1 MDWLGYIAN
10 CFIFAGAVSITVAP
24 RWSQRP
30 PIFVLFLIGHILW
43 LGLSLYRE
51 DGPLI
56 WLNSFFVVVDIF
68 AILIRW
74 FRYDIEGK
82 TLAIWRRFF

>member
-10 CFIFAGAVSITVAP
+10 CFIFSGAISITVAP

-43 LGLSLYRE
+43 LSLSLFRG

-56 WLNSFFVVVDIF
+56 WLNSFFVLVDIF
-68 AILIRW
+68 AILVRVYHI
-74 FRYDIEGK
+74 DIEG
-82 TLAIWRRFF
+82 WFFPSSENS